1 MQIKGDM
8 QLEKLKS
15 SVEVMSDKYDEY
27 GKDWKEKKYKCL
39 IDWGQLLKGKDW
51 FTWKISDDSD

>member
-1 MQIKGDM
+1 M